1 MNINKGYEIKN
12 NVDLKPLTTIKIAGV
27 AKEFIVI
34 HSIEGLKDFLREFVN
49 KPYYLLG
56 NGSNLLINDQ
66 VISKPVA
73 SLGQEFSYVKED
85 NELIEV
91 GARTPLSK
99 LLSFMISNQ
108 LSGIEHLSGIPA
120 TIGGMLVMNASSF
133 GSSIS
138 QKLVKVEI
146 VDKDGE
152 AKILER
158 DNIDFG
164 YRQSSLK
171 GSFITRAWFSF
182 IKDSSVKRW
191 IRSVVIQRCQRG
203 DFDYPSCGCIFKN
216 PTNETAGK
224 LIDQCGFKGKQSGG
238 AMVSKKHANF
248 IVNTDNATY
257 SDVDRL
263 IAEIKDAV
271 LTKHK
276 IQLEE
281 EIERWV

>member
-1 MNINKGYEIKN
+1 MSIKTYEIKN

-34 HSIEGLKDFLREFVN
+34 HSIEGLKDSLREFVN
-49 KPYYLLG
+49 KPYYILG
-56 NGSNLLINDQ
+56 NGSNLLINDNE
-66 VISKPVA
+66 INTPVVTLA
-73 SLGQEFSYVKED
+73 EEFSYVKED
-85 NELIEV
+85 NEFIEV

-120 TIGGMLVMNASSF
+120 TIGGMLIMNASSF

-138 QKLVKVEI
+138 QKLAKVEI
-146 VDKDGE
+146 VDKDGQV
-152 AKILER
+152 KILKC
-158 DNIDFG
+158 DDIDFG

-171 GSFITRAWFSF
+171 GSFITRAWFSLT
-182 IKDSSVKRW
+182 KDSSVKRW
-191 IRSVVIQRCQRG
+191 IRSVVIQRSQRG

-216 PTNETAGK
+216 PTNESAGK

-248 IVNTDNATY
+248 IVNTGNATY
-257 SDVDRL
+257 SDVDKL
-263 IAEIKDAV
+263 INEIKDAV
-271 LTKHK
+271 LAKYK

-281 EIERWV
+281 EIERWL